1 MSTFCGSD
9 GVSIPVVNPDQW
21 SQTFP
26 PADESTKKSILP
38 PAMPDMSNGI
48 AAESWVVSYVKQLE
62 DTNRIPRPTQTLDNL
77 QSNMYGA
84 PQDVDPLASF
94 VQKDNEVQNNL
105 KTEYCFYEKRYLSV
119 LDAFLTSV
127 GDASLNGNN
136 ASTVDTRLN
145 QVISINQ
152 KLILLSQIINQISI
166 SRYNSAQKYQTD
178 INSLNETLKGK
189 QLKLQEQRNVLLKE
203 NASLDVNKRMVEY
216 TSEKNRANNNLL
228 AIYAALNVVAIAMV
242 FYIAKT

>member
-9 GVSIPVVNPDQW
+9 GVSIPALTPDQW
-21 SQTFP
+21 KEIFP
-26 PADESTKKSILP
+26 PSNATTKTSILP
-38 PAMPDMSNGI
+38 SSMPDMSNGM
-48 AAESWVVSYVKQLE
+48 AAESWVTTYVKQLE
-62 DTNRIPRPTQTLDNL
+62 DTNRIPKPTQTLDSV

-84 PQDVDPLASF
+84 PQDLDPLATF

-105 KTEYCFYEKRYLSV
+105 KEEYCFYEKRYLSV

-127 GDASLNGNN
+127 GDSSLAASNSN
-136 ASTVDTRLN
+136 TVDTRLN
-145 QVISINQ
+145 QVIAINQ

-166 SRYNSAQKYQTD
+166 SRYNSSQKYQTD

-189 QLKLQEQRNVLLKE
+189 QDKLQQQRNILVKE
-203 NASLDVNKRMVEY
+203 TAALDVNKRMVEY
-216 TSEKNRANNNLL
+216 TTEKNMANNNLL
-228 AIYAALNVVAIAMV
+228 AIYAALNVVAIAMI

>member
-9 GVSIPVVNPDQW
+9 GVSIPALTPDQW
-21 SQTFP
+21 KETFP
-26 PADESTKKSILP
+26 PTGSDQKSFLP
-38 PAMPDMSNGI
+38 VAMPDMSTGI
-48 AAESWVVSYVKQLE
+48 ATESWVVSYVKKLE
-62 DTNRIPRPTQTLDNL
+62 DENRIPRPTRTLDSL

-84 PQDVDPLASF
+84 PQDVDPLATF
-94 VQKDNEVQNNL
+94 VSKDNEVQNNL